1 MTKSGRLKLKL
12 MALYTF
18 VNAVIGITLGG
29 LLYTIWPEH
38 YFDWYPTIPFFY
50 WLTGMILT
58 YFLDRAKKKNGDVT
72 VTTFM
77 LIRFCKFT
85 LALVFIWMYAALV
98 NVHLKTFGFTMMLFY
113 FIYLGLETYTVYL
126 FEQKR
131 MKRERKEKDEQYH
144 N

>member
-50 WLTGMILT
+50 WLTGMVLT
-58 YFLDRAKKKNGDVT
+58 YLLDRAKKKNGDVT

-77 LIRFCKFT
+77 LVRFCKFT

-98 NVHLKTFGFTMMLFY
+98 NVQLKTFGFTMMLFY

-131 MKRERKEKDEQYH
+131 MKRERKEKNEHYQ